1 MNVIKSIKLAGFL
14 LSLSVI
20 LYGRASFAFPLPTMD
35 MTRLAQSA
43 KTVKLQID
51 QVQQEIESNLHIIK
65 QIQNGGYAAAARE
78 LFGKVQN
85 GDYDR
90 FGALVKNLGVN
101 LEISAKSAQALAS
114 NREKRKE
121 INLGLAEAEAR
132 RKQAAAEKAK
142 AQAEAAVNENVEQA
156 KKSGFNRAYNWAKR
170 YGLSATNTVIGT
182 VDAID
187 DGGNIIDV
195 GKNIKNNTS
204 ASLGD
209 ITNKVKEDQKDL
221 DDAKKKAQEEID
233 KRNEE
238 ELKKTLENMKK
249 DTPSTNDLIND
260 SLKKQAE
267 QTGLLG
273 GK

>member
-1 MNVIKSIKLAGFL
+1 M
-14 LSLSVI
+14 
-20 LYGRASFAFPLPTMD
+20 
-35 MTRLAQSA
+35 
-43 KTVKLQID
+43 
-51 QVQQEIESNLHIIK
+51 
-65 QIQNGGYAAAARE
+65 
-78 LFGKVQN
+78 
-85 GDYDR
+85 
-90 FGALVKNLGVN
+90 
-101 LEISAKSAQALAS
+101 
-114 NREKRKE
+114 
-121 INLGLAEAEAR
+121 AEAEAR

-204 ASLGD
+204 SSLGD

-221 DDAKKKAQEEID
+221 EDAKKKAQEEID

-249 DTPSTNDLIND
+249 DTPSTDDLIND